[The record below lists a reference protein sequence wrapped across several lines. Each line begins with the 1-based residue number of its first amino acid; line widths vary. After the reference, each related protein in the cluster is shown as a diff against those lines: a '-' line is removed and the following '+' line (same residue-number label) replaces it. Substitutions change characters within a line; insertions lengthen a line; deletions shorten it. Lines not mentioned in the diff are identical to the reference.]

1 MALQF
6 DRLGVSAD
14 GNRIVDALTLDVER
28 GETVGIIGPNGS
40 GKSTVLRCAYRAL
53 KPTTGVVRVDG
64 ADVATQTLRQSAQRL
79 AALAQQH
86 DTHLDFTAWE
96 IVALGRAPHHRGNE
110 PISEGEREICAE
122 AMRRL
127 GVLDLAGRLVTTLSG
142 GERQRVLI
150 ARAIAQEPSVLVLD
164 EPTNHLDLRHQ
175 IDVLEHLAATKH
187 TVLVVLHDL
196 NLAAATCDRLAV
208 MSEGRLV
215 AYGRVEEILTPQLVR
230 DVFGVDATLV
240 RHPLTAQPQLLY
252 AVGGAEPA
260 RPARKERPNAEP
272 PPETNHDRATRDHLS
287 PVRRLRSRSERR

>member
-1 MALQF
+1 MDLQF
-6 DRLGVSAD
+6 DGLGVIAD
-14 GNRIVDALTLDVER
+14 GKRIVDALSLDVER

-53 KPTTGVVRVDG
+53 RPTTGVVRLG
-64 ADVATQTLRQSAQRL
+64 GTDVATQSLRQSALRL

-96 IVALGRAPHHRGNE
+96 VVALGRAPHHRGNE
-110 PISEGEREICAE
+110 ALSDSEHDVCAD
-122 AMRRL
+122 AMRKL
-127 GVLDLAGRLVTTLSG
+127 GVLDLADRLVTTLSG

-150 ARAIAQEPSVLVLD
+150 ARALAQEPSVLVLD

-175 IDVLEHLAATKH
+175 IDVLEHLAT
-187 TVLVVLHDL
+187 TELTILVVLHDL

-215 AYGRVEEILTPQLVR
+215 AYGQVEDILTPHLVR

-240 RHPLTAQPQLLY
+240 CHPLTGQPQLLY
-252 AVGGAEPA
+252 AVGGAG
-260 RPARKERPNAEP
+260 PARKEHRNAEP